1 MMGLGLEVIWT
12 TAIFPVW
19 ARPKQKQ
26 TRNSIPMTFDQG
38 GTSVTWFMIEGFFP
52 RDMRRIDKAFLTL
65 SARQPPESG
74 HSIEHI
80 LPILYNGKVSEIV
93 DLPPD
98 LADLSWRST
107 SGEIIA
113 LQDCSIRR
121 LGWFER
127 LWRMAYRVARA
138 FFDFPAGASRMMGNT
153 LAKALFDLTG
163 AYRAATLFRF
173 SWPLSHYNDWLARV
187 HVLTDADRN
196 AIRQQIEKLTSKPYF
211 LVLIPTTGTEKSSLD
226 ATLASLSAQ
235 LYQNFSVYLPDDPAT
250 IEARRLPES
259 HDYWVLS
266 LLPGDRLAEHALFWF
281 AYEALARPEA
291 VAIYSD
297 DDALDRNGVRCRP
310 RFKPDWSLAH
320 LRATNY
326 IGNAVVLRGS
336 AVEAAGGLRLANCRH
351 GQYGLLLRMV
361 EQAMDRVAHIPAV
374 LVHRGEIHS
383 HPNPSPEE
391 NGSLADAQRESL
403 NAEEMAAVRAHLKRC
418 GVAAVVEPTR
428 PGCWRVRYRLPEQ
441 PPLVSIIVPTRDKP
455 ALIRQ
460 CVESLRTKTTYPRY
474 EILVVDNQST
484 NLESLAYLTAL
495 AGQET
500 VRVLRYDYPF
510 NYSAIN
516 NFAAREARGE
526 VLCLLNNDTKIISED
541 WLEEMVG
548 HLLQPKVGVVG
559 AKLYFPDGRVQHAG
573 DTVGPGGCANH
584 LHAFIERD
592 DPGYCNRAAVAQE
605 LSAVTAACLVTW
617 KNIYQRMGGLE
628 EKHLPVTFNDV
639 DYCLRVR
646 EAGYRI
652 VWTPHAEL
660 YHHEFE
666 SRGKDKSP
674 EKAHRARREVAH
686 MRKRWKHVM
695 RHDPFYNPNLG
706 YQRPDFLLSNAPM
719 VERPWLT

>member
-1 MMGLGLEVIWT
+1 
-12 TAIFPVW
+12 
-19 ARPKQKQ
+19 
-26 TRNSIPMTFDQG
+26 
-38 GTSVTWFMIEGFFP
+38 
-52 RDMRRIDKAFLTL
+52 
-65 SARQPPESG
+65 
-74 HSIEHI
+74 
-80 LPILYNGKVSEIV
+80 
-93 DLPPD
+93 
-98 LADLSWRST
+98 
-107 SGEIIA
+107 
-113 LQDCSIRR
+113 
-121 LGWFER
+121 
-127 LWRMAYRVARA
+127 
-138 FFDFPAGASRMMGNT
+138 
-153 LAKALFDLTG
+153 
-163 AYRAATLFRF
+163 
-173 SWPLSHYNDWLARV
+173 
-187 HVLTDADRN
+187 
-196 AIRQQIEKLTSKPYF
+196 
-211 LVLIPTTGTEKSSLD
+211 
-226 ATLASLSAQ
+226 
-235 LYQNFSVYLPDDPAT
+235 
-250 IEARRLPES
+250 
-259 HDYWVLS
+259 
-266 LLPGDRLAEHALFWF
+266 
-281 AYEALARPEA
+281 
-291 VAIYSD
+291 
-297 DDALDRNGVRCRP
+297 
-310 RFKPDWSLAH
+310 
-320 LRATNY
+320 
-326 IGNAVVLRGS
+326 
-336 AVEAAGGLRLANCRH
+336 
-351 GQYGLLLRMV
+351 MV